1 MREHRACDAERV
13 ETSAGT
19 GLRATGVADSVC
31 GMSPSFDA
39 ASGLPLG
46 PEARRALD
54 AAIDHGWA
62 DPARLH
68 RDGRVAR
75 QLLDAARAAVA
86 TCIGALPQ
94 EVVFTASGTDALH
107 AGLLGLA
114 RGRRTV
120 GTTVVASAVEHS
132 AVLRAADWV
141 SSGEDPVLV
150 PVNPHAEV
158 EVKALRR
165 AVRSPGVAL
174 AAVQHVNHEIGAVQP
189 LDQVHAATREAG
201 VPLLVDACAALGSLP
216 VTPHWDALAGS
227 AHKWGG
233 PAGVGILAVRTGVR
247 WRSPMPTDEAGRWAG
262 FPNVPGAVAA
272 ATALE
277 AATAQL
283 GSTSARRAR
292 LLATLRERVPSLAP
306 DVLAG
311 SAHKWGGPAGVGI
324 LAVRTGVRW
333 RSPMPTDEAGRWAGF
348 PNVPGAVAAATALE
362 AATAQLG
369 STSARRAHLLT
380 ALRERVPHLAP
391 DVLALGRPDSAP
403 HIVCFTILYA
413 DGEVLVTE
421 LDRAGFAVSSGSACT
436 ADTRRPSHV
445 LAAMG
450 AVTHGNLRVSLPPEA
465 THADVSGFLDALP
478 AAIAAA
484 RAAADRGS
492 A

>member
-1 MREHRACDAERV
+1 V

-19 GLRATGVADSVC
+19 GRRATGVTDTVY
-31 GMSPSFDA
+31 GMSRSFDA

-54 AAIDHGWA
+54 AAIDRGWA

-75 QLLDAARAAVA
+75 QLLDAARASVA
-86 TCIGALPQ
+86 TRIGALPQ
-94 EVVFTASGTDALH
+94 EVTFTASGTQAVH

-114 RGRRTV
+114 RGRRKV

-141 SSGEDPVLV
+141 VPGQDPVLV

-158 EVKALRR
+158 DVKTFRKAL
-165 AVRSPGVAL
+165 RSPGVAL
-174 AAVQHVNHEIGAVQP
+174 AAVQHVNHEVGAIQP
-189 LDQVHAATREAG
+189 LEQVHDVARAAE
-201 VPLLVDACAALGSLP
+201 VPLLVDACAALGSVP
-216 VTPHWDALAGS
+216 ATPHW
-227 AHKWGG
+227 
-233 PAGVGILAVRTGVR
+233 
-247 WRSPMPTDEAGRWAG
+247 
-262 FPNVPGAVAA
+262 
-272 ATALE
+272 
-277 AATAQL
+277 
-283 GSTSARRAR
+283 
-292 LLATLRERVPSLAP
+292 

-348 PNVPGAVAAATALE
+348 PDVPGAVAAATALE
-362 AATAQLG
+362 VATASLG
-369 STSARRAHLLT
+369 QTSVHRARLLT
-380 ALRERVPHLAP
+380 ILRERVPNLAP
-391 DVLALGRPDSAP
+391 DIHALGRPDSAP
-403 HIVCFTILYA
+403 HIICFTVLYA

-450 AVTHGNLRVSLPPEA
+450 AITHGNLRVSLPPDA
-465 THADVSGFLDALP
+465 TEADVAGFLAALP
-478 AAIAAA
+478 PAITAA
-484 RAAADRGS
+484 RASADRAS
-492 A
+492 S

>member
-1 MREHRACDAERV
+1 
-13 ETSAGT
+13 
-19 GLRATGVADSVC
+19 
-31 GMSPSFDA
+31 MSRSFDA

-54 AAIDHGWA
+54 AALDHGWA
-62 DPARLH
+62 DPVRLH

-75 QLLDAARAAVA
+75 QLLDAARASVA
-86 TCIGALPQ
+86 TCLGALPQ
-94 EVVFTASGTDALH
+94 EVTFTGSGTQALH

-114 RGRRTV
+114 RGRRKV

-141 SSGEDPVLV
+141 LPGQDPVLV
-150 PVNPHAEV
+150 EVNPQAEV
-158 EVKALRR
+158 EVKAFRKAL
-165 AVRSPGVAL
+165 RSPGVAL
-174 AAVQHVNHEIGAVQP
+174 AAVQHVNHEVGAIQP
-189 LDQVHAATREAG
+189 LDQLHEIARAAG

-216 VTPHWDALAGS
+216 VTPHW
-227 AHKWGG
+227 
-233 PAGVGILAVRTGVR
+233 
-247 WRSPMPTDEAGRWAG
+247 
-262 FPNVPGAVAA
+262 
-272 ATALE
+272 
-277 AATAQL
+277 
-283 GSTSARRAR
+283 
-292 LLATLRERVPSLAP
+292 

-348 PNVPGAVAAATALE
+348 PDVPGAVAAATALE
-362 AATAQLG
+362 VATASLG
-369 STSARRAHLLT
+369 QTSVHRARLLRM
-380 ALRERVPHLAP
+380 LRERVPELAP

-403 HIVCFTILYA
+403 HIICFTVLYA

-450 AVTHGNLRVSLPPEA
+450 AITHGNLRVSLPPDA
-465 THADVSGFLDALP
+465 TKDDVAGFLVALP

-484 RAAADRGS
+484 RASADRAS
-492 A
+492 S

>member
-1 MREHRACDAERV
+1 
-13 ETSAGT
+13 
-19 GLRATGVADSVC
+19 
-31 GMSPSFDA
+31 MSRSFDA

-46 PEARRALD
+46 PEARRALE
-54 AAIDHGWA
+54 AALDHGWA

-75 QLLDAARAAVA
+75 QLLDAARASVA
-86 TCIGALPQ
+86 TCLGALPQ
-94 EVVFTASGTDALH
+94 EVTFTGSGTQALH
-107 AGLLGLA
+107 AGVLGLA
-114 RGRRTV
+114 RGRRKV
-120 GTTVVASAVEHS
+120 GTAVVASAVEHS

-141 SSGEDPVLV
+141 APGQEPVLV
-150 PVNPHAEV
+150 GVNPQAEV
-158 EVKALRR
+158 EVKAFRR
-165 AVRSPGVAL
+165 ALRSPGVAL
-174 AAVQHVNHEIGAVQP
+174 AAVQHVNHEVGAIQP
-189 LDQVHAATREAG
+189 LEELHEIARAAE

-216 VTPHWDALAGS
+216 VTPHW
-227 AHKWGG
+227 
-233 PAGVGILAVRTGVR
+233 
-247 WRSPMPTDEAGRWAG
+247 
-262 FPNVPGAVAA
+262 
-272 ATALE
+272 
-277 AATAQL
+277 
-283 GSTSARRAR
+283 
-292 LLATLRERVPSLAP
+292 

-333 RSPMPTDEAGRWAGF
+333 RSPMPTDETGRWAGF

-362 AATAQLG
+362 AATASL
-369 STSARRAHLLT
+369 SRTSAHRARLLT
-380 ALRERVPHLAP
+380 TLRERVPGLAP

-450 AVTHGNLRVSLPPEA
+450 AITHGNLRVSLPPDA
-465 THADVSGFLDALP
+465 TEDDVAGFLAALP

-484 RAAADRGS
+484 RAS
-492 A
+492 AGRASS

>member
-1 MREHRACDAERV
+1 
-13 ETSAGT
+13 
-19 GLRATGVADSVC
+19 
-31 GMSPSFDA
+31 MSRSFDA

-54 AAIDHGWA
+54 AALDHGWA
-62 DPARLH
+62 DPVRLH

-75 QLLDAARAAVA
+75 QLLDAARASVA
-86 TCIGALPQ
+86 TCLGALPQ
-94 EVVFTASGTDALH
+94 EVTFTGSGTQALH

-114 RGRRTV
+114 RGRRKV

-141 SSGEDPVLV
+141 LPGQDPVLV
-150 PVNPHAEV
+150 EVNPQAEV
-158 EVKALRR
+158 EVKAFRKAL
-165 AVRSPGVAL
+165 RSPGVAL
-174 AAVQHVNHEIGAVQP
+174 AAVQHVNHEVGAIQP
-189 LDQVHAATREAG
+189 LDQLHEIARAAG

-216 VTPHWDALAGS
+216 VTPHW
-227 AHKWGG
+227 
-233 PAGVGILAVRTGVR
+233 
-247 WRSPMPTDEAGRWAG
+247 
-262 FPNVPGAVAA
+262 
-272 ATALE
+272 
-277 AATAQL
+277 
-283 GSTSARRAR
+283 
-292 LLATLRERVPSLAP
+292 

-333 RSPMPTDEAGRWAGF
+333 RSAMPTDEAGRWAGF
-348 PNVPGAVAAATALE
+348 PDVPGAVAAATALE
-362 AATAQLG
+362 VATASLG
-369 STSARRAHLLT
+369 QTSVHRARLLRM
-380 ALRERVPHLAP
+380 LRERVPELAP

-403 HIVCFTILYA
+403 HIICFTVLYA

-450 AVTHGNLRVSLPPEA
+450 AITHGNLRVSLPPDA
-465 THADVSGFLDALP
+465 TKDDVAGFLVALP

-484 RAAADRGS
+484 RASADRAS
-492 A
+492 S

>member
-1 MREHRACDAERV
+1 
-13 ETSAGT
+13 
-19 GLRATGVADSVC
+19 
-31 GMSPSFDA
+31 
-39 ASGLPLG
+39 
-46 PEARRALD
+46 
-54 AAIDHGWA
+54 
-62 DPARLH
+62 
-68 RDGRVAR
+68 VAR

-306 DVLAG
+306 DVLA
-311 SAHKWGGPAGVGI
+311 
-324 LAVRTGVRW
+324 
-333 RSPMPTDEAGRWAGF
+333 
-348 PNVPGAVAAATALE
+348 
-362 AATAQLG
+362 
-369 STSARRAHLLT
+369 
-380 ALRERVPHLAP
+380 
-391 DVLALGRPDSAP
+391 LGRPDSAP

-436 ADTRRPSHV
+436 ADTKRPSHV

-465 THADVSGFLDALP
+465 TQADVAGFLDALP

-484 RAAADRGS
+484 RASADRGS

>member
-1 MREHRACDAERV
+1 M

-19 GLRATGVADSVC
+19 RPRATGVTDTLY
-31 GMSPSFDA
+31 GMSRSFDA

-54 AAIDHGWA
+54 AALDRGWA

-75 QLLDAARAAVA
+75 QLLDAARASVA
-86 TCIGALPQ
+86 ARIGALPQ
-94 EVVFTASGTDALH
+94 EVVFTASGTQALH
-107 AGLLGLA
+107 LGLLGLA

-141 SSGEDPVLV
+141 APGQDPVLV
-150 PVNPHAEV
+150 A
-158 EVKALRR
+158 
-165 AVRSPGVAL
+165 
-174 AAVQHVNHEIGAVQP
+174 IQP
-189 LDQVHAATREAG
+189 LEQVHEVAKAEG

-216 VTPHWDALAGS
+216 ATPHW
-227 AHKWGG
+227 
-233 PAGVGILAVRTGVR
+233 
-247 WRSPMPTDEAGRWAG
+247 
-262 FPNVPGAVAA
+262 
-272 ATALE
+272 
-277 AATAQL
+277 
-283 GSTSARRAR
+283 
-292 LLATLRERVPSLAP
+292 

-348 PNVPGAVAAATALE
+348 PDVPGAVAAATALE
-362 AATAQLG
+362 TATAALG
-369 STSARRAHLLT
+369 RTSVHRARLLT
-380 ALRERVPHLAP
+380 ILRERVPGLAP
-391 DVLALGRPDSAP
+391 DILALGRPGSAP
-403 HIVCFTILYA
+403 HIVCFTVLWA
-413 DGEVLVTE
+413 DGQTLVTE

-450 AVTHGNLRVSLPPEA
+450 AITHGNLRVSLPPDGA
-465 THADVSGFLDALP
+465 CSARCRSSGWPGRPARCRRAAWSSCSPTTRRRSSTSRPGAGCGGTSTCSPSRSRRPCPSPPLSRSPVPSRTPPTGPRVRP
-478 AAIAAA
+478 AAT
-484 RAAADRGS
+484 
-492 A
+492 